1 MTSTFRIPFDL
12 GDWRVVER
20 EHGTCSRTC
29 SDRPT
34 VRMTTNGE
42 EQNRRCRYVG
52 TMCDRYYSID
62 VL

>member
-34 VRMTTNGE
+34 VRMMTTNGE
-42 EQNRRCRYVG
+42 EQNRRCRY
-52 TMCDRYYSID
+52 D
-62 VL
+62 VR